1 MTPTGR
7 SAPTCRARSRHRTGR
22 GRLARAVRYAGRLL
36 CWSLGTAMASAAT
49 DLLLAPHAQWW
60 SYAWPA
66 PWILTCAFA
75 LTWAVLRACEK
86 HAAHSTTDAEDPH
99 RDEWEHAA

>member
-1 MTPTGR
+1 MTPSGR

-66 PWILTCAFA
+66 PWILTCASA
-75 LTWAVLRACEK
+75 VAWAVLRALEK
-86 HAAHSTTDAEDPH
+86 NAAHPVSEGEDPH
-99 RDEWEHAA
+99 QDEWRHAA

>member
-1 MTPTGR
+1 MTPSGR
-7 SAPTCRARSRHRTGR
+7 SAPTCRARSRHRTGP
-22 GRLARAVRYAGRLL
+22 GRFARAVRYAGRLL
-36 CWSLGTAMASAAT
+36 CWSLGIAMASAAT

-66 PWILTCAFA
+66 PWILTCVCAFA
-75 LTWAVLRACEK
+75 WAVLRACEK
-86 HAAHSTTDAEDPH
+86 HAAHPVTDDEDLR